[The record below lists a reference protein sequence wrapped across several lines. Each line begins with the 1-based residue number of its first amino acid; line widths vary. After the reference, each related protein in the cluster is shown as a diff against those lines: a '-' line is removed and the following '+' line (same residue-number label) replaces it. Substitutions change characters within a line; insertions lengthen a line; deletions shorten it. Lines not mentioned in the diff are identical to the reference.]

1 MKNTLLT
8 IGVAGFASLLLSS
21 FVLSGNDDNVQK
33 PKKSRHVK
41 MVKIVDGKK
50 AEIDTVFTT
59 DDVFV
64 WKGDTINPMKHRE
77 EFMIH
82 RFGKGDGGPDIMMF
96 KHRRGEKDALSSFD
110 MDPEDDMDFFAD
122 ENDSIGKE
130 IIVRKMGKG
139 RPVDHIIFMNGH
151 GPDHVPPMPPA
162 PPVPH
167 IMRFKQSGRIID
179 LNDPNVISYKKK
191 DLSGGREKIEIIRK
205 KVDLKEESFDFKFEG
220 DDLMAPMPP
229 DAPEV
234 TDFDL
239 STRDD
244 SLKMKVIER
253 GKIIKGKN
261 GKEFEVKIESQKK

>member
-64 WKGDTINPMKHRE
+64 WKGDTINPMKYKG
-77 EFMIH
+77 EFMVH
-82 RFGKGDGGPDIMMF
+82 RFGKGDDGPDVMMF
-96 KHRRGEKDALSSFD
+96 NHRRGEKDAPSFFD
-110 MDPEDDMDFFAD
+110 MDSEDDMDFFAD
-122 ENDSIGKE
+122 GNDSIEKK
-130 IIVRKMGKG
+130 IIVRKMRKG
-139 RPVDHIIFMNGH
+139 GPADHIIFMNGH
-151 GPDHVPPMPPA
+151 GPDHVPPMPPV

-167 IMRFKQSGRIID
+167 IMKFKQSGKIID

-205 KVDLKEESFDFKFEG
+205 KVDPKEESFDFRFEG

-229 DAPEV
+229 DVPEV
-234 TDFDL
+234 TDFDF
-239 STRDD
+239 SNRDD

-253 GKIIKGKN
+253 KKIIKGKD
-261 GKEFEVKIESQKK
+261 GREIEVKVESQKK